1 MSSLCEEKCVFL
13 FSFSP
18 ASSRLQSCK
27 CVPWIF
33 RTSGEMKQKQVMPS
47 NILGGGF
54 NFFSPLFGEDS
65 HFDLSKGLKPLF
77 KLGGFDFKIFQGLS
91 PLTFTISEEFPGHL
105 SLDEFRTLVHWLGA
119 ETWGGGEWSWSFLG
133 GGFKRFLFSPLFW
146 EDSHFD

>member
-1 MSSLCEEKCVFL
+1 MSSLCEKCVLL
-13 FSFSP
+13 FFVSP

-54 NFFSPLFGEDS
+54 IFFVHLYLGKIPILIFQRAWS
-65 HFDLSKGLKPLF
+65 HFSSLADLISRYF
-77 KLGGFDFKIFQGLS
+77 KAS
-91 PLTFTISEEFPGHL
+91 HL
-105 SLDEFRTLVHWLGA
+105 SRSQFLRNFLAIYPSNFEHWYADLEQRHG
-119 ETWGGGEWSWSFLG
+119 GGGEWSWSFLG